1 MGGLS
6 LISTGWCCLGLASLS
21 TTYCRSCLAHCIK
34 PKDTEEEYCH
44 FERYLHLLSILLFVH
59 NSFHCNMWEC
69 KNTKLHVVCQLQAC
83 WDSAI
88 VSCGVWWYCV
98 LQYSL
103 AWSYLSLIRNY
114 CIVSHTH
121 MHAPVPAN
129 TGERHRPCQPRCDT
143 EHDNVCNLLGVVCL
157 PPALPFEVLP
167 PVPLQ
172 PYCNS
177 TTQPVR
183 EPVLCPITF

>member
-21 TTYCRSCLAHCIK
+21 TTYCCSCRAHCIK

-44 FERYLHLLSILLFVH
+44 SWWYFHLVCILHFVA
-59 NSFHCNMWEC
+59 NSFHNNMWGVQKYKTPC
-69 KNTKLHVVCQLQAC
+69 SMSATRRLRFYKTFMWRLMNCMLQWQC
-83 WDSAI
+83 
-88 VSCGVWWYCV
+88 
-98 LQYSL
+98 SL
-103 AWSYLSLIRNY
+103 AWSYLSLIQNY
-114 CIVSHTH
+114 SITH
-121 MHAPVPAN
+121 MHALVAAN
-129 TGERHRPCQPRCDT
+129 AGVLHRPCQPRCDT

-157 PPALPFEVLP
+157 PSALPFEVLP

-177 TTQPVR
+177 AAEPVR
-183 EPVLCPITF
+183 VHVLHPITF